1 MRQIGG
7 GLVLPVRTVGSGL
20 QLVTVNDFT
29 IGLDNGAV
37 AATVRFPADALPGQV
52 FAVTRR
58 TRISQGVV
66 TIDDASGRQF
76 NGTGGILTASYTLP
90 TATGS
95 RWAIFQLN
103 AEGTAWE
110 SLSLR

>member
-66 TIDDASGRQF
+66 TIDDIV
-76 NGTGGILTASYTLP
+76 NI
-90 TATGS
+90 
-95 RWAIFQLN
+95 IK
-103 AEGTAWE
+103 EGTLIFGFTKYDICFCI
-110 SLSLR
+110 SLGKIIF